1 MKLFDLHCDTVT
13 KMYKGQGSFVSNDLG
28 VSLENYSKYD
38 KKAQIFAIWSNSE
51 STDDEAYLEFMH
63 MADFFRELTEENS
76 NEVVLCTDR
85 EQLSD
90 SEDRLCAILAVEDA
104 RLLSG
109 NCWRSTFLRPVRS
122 CISILYLPWWI
133 GINLPCTPISCP
145 VLPCLLWNWMK
156 TEKLK
161 SGRKMDGWRIF

>member
-38 KKAQIFAIWSNSE
+38 KKAQVFAIWSNSE

-76 NEVVLCTDR
+76 NEVVLCTDK
-85 EQLSD
+85 EQLLRCN
-90 SEDRLCAILAVEDA
+90 RLRTAGLRLYAFYPNKNCNGGHLCCAVYAADLSVYGILQQH
-104 RLLSG
+104 SF
-109 NCWRSTFLRPVRS
+109 WR
-122 CISILYLPWWI
+122 
-133 GINLPCTPISCP
+133 
-145 VLPCLLWNWMK
+145 
-156 TEKLK
+156 
-161 SGRKMDGWRIF
+161 